1 MLNFGAKKFSFVEN
15 LWAKLKFSAPI
26 IFCRKFST
34 VGWNSVGWN
43 SVGRNSVRKVAVSVE
58 KLQLSA
64 TPAFFS
70 QDAADRLAYYLS
82 DNLCFAR

>member
-34 VGWNSVGWN
+34 VGWN